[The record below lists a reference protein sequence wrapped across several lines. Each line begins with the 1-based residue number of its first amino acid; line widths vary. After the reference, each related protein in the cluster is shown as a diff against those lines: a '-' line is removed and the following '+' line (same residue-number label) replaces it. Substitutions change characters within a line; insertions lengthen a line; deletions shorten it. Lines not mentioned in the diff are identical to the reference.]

1 MKQIQR
7 QSILNSL
14 TAYMAIGLGYV
25 NVVLLLPHILTTEQV
40 GLYTIL
46 AAVANIAANFI
57 KLGVPYMVIR
67 YFPYYR
73 EKEEEQGSFFGF
85 LLLLTLA
92 SFSGFTVLYQ
102 LIQPLIVRFYSNGS
116 ALFVDYNYLVLP
128 FTFFMM
134 SLELFHSYC
143 RANFK
148 SVAAGFA
155 KDLLS
160 RVVIFALLIALYM
173 GAISFELFIWIYA
186 FSYGIPTLFLMVY
199 LAVGDMLAMPKNPF
213 RLGNIP
219 EMLMYGLFVSL
230 GALSTVLI
238 NEVDKVMIGGMT
250 DLGKAGIYGIS
261 AFFGSV
267 IIVPARSVL
276 MIAAPFIAQFM
287 KEDNMSKI
295 EGIYKKSSINLL
307 VVGLLLYIGIY
318 TNLHN
323 IFKMLPSEYADG
335 AMVIM
340 LIGLSKLFELA
351 SGANGEILLNSKYY
365 RYDLMFNSSLVVL
378 AVITN
383 LLFIPIWGITG
394 AALATA
400 LSLFLY
406 NVAKCAFIYIKFRIQ
421 PFTVKT
427 LLILL
432 ISSVTVG
439 VSYLIPVI
447 DSLVVDLILRSAIV
461 TVTFSSLTLV
471 LRVSPDVNELLTNLI
486 KKYRG
491 R

>member
-1 MKQIQR
+1 MG
-7 QSILNSL
+7 
-14 TAYMAIGLGYV
+14 IGLGYV
-25 NVVLLLPHILTTEQV
+25 NVVLLLPHILSTEQV

-57 KLGVPYMVIR
+57 KLGVPYIVIR
-67 YFPYYR
+67 YFPYFR
-73 EKEEEQGSFFGF
+73 EHQEKQGSFFGF
-85 LLLLTLA
+85 LIMLTLA
-92 SFSGFTVLYQ
+92 SFSGFVVIYQ
-102 LIQPLIVRFYSNGS
+102 LLQPLIVWFYSDGS
-116 ALFVDYNYLVLP
+116 ALFVDYNNLVLP

-134 SLELFHSYC
+134 TLELFHSYC

-155 KDLLS
+155 KDFLS
-160 RVVIFALLIALYM
+160 RVVIFALLIGLYY
-173 GAISFELFIWIYA
+173 GLISFEQFIWIYA
-186 FSYGIPTLFLMVY
+186 FSYGIPTLFLLLY
-199 LAVGDMLAMPKNPF
+199 LAFNEMLVLPKSPF
-213 RLGNIP
+213 KHVNIK

-238 NEVDKVMIGGMT
+238 NELDKVMIGGMT
-250 DLGKAGIYGIS
+250 DLDRAGVYGIS

-276 MIAAPFIAQFM
+276 MIAAPVIAQLL
-287 KEDNMSKI
+287 KEDNLQKI

-307 VVGLLLYIGIY
+307 VVGLLLYVGVYI
-318 TNLHN
+318 NLHN

-335 AMVIM
+335 ASVIM

-365 RYDLMFNSSLVVL
+365 KYDLLFNSSLVVL

-383 LLFIPIWGITG
+383 LLFIPMWGITG

-406 NVAKCAFIYIKFRIQ
+406 NVAKCVFIYIKFQIQ

-427 LLILL
+427 LLILA
-432 ISSVTVG
+432 ISAATLVVNF
-439 VSYLIPVI
+439 LLPVL
-447 DSLVVDLILRSAIV
+447 DNFVVDLVVRSSIV
-461 TVTFSSLTLV
+461 TAVFATLV
-471 LRVSPDVNELLTNLI
+471 LALQVSPDLNEILANFI
-486 KKYRG
+486 KKYRS